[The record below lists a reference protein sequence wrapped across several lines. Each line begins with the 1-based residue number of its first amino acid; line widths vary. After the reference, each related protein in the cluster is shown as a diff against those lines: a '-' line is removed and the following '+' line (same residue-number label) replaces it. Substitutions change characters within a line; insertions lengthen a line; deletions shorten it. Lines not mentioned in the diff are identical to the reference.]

1 MAFCLGTCLNG
12 MGWGWG
18 GQRKAEMERNVKTSL
33 SANIMLGA
41 CIKNSWKLDDK
52 HVAVTVPRTL

>member
-1 MAFCLGTCLNG
+1 MVLGV
-12 MGWGWG
+12 G
-18 GQRKAEMERNVKTSL
+18 GQRKAEMERNVKTGL